1 MKFKSIFIISL
12 IFCVFL
18 TFSTVNA
25 IDLDNSLD
33 DADLTTSP
41 SESIKLNVS
50 ELKTD
55 ESVKNLDD
63 VVPGIE
69 LQNSDE
75 NTNELNKFSDDLEYS
90 QPDMNSNGL
99 ESDMDSKGLQSSVNI
114 QNSNSNRNKSRIIA
128 YSN

>member
-50 ELKTD
+50 ELKSTT
-55 ESVKNLDD
+55 NQLDLL
-63 VVPGIE
+63 VTYIQQE
-69 LQNSDE
+69 QNTGSCQDQM
-75 NTNELNKFSDDLEYS
+75 KYS
-90 QPDMNSNGL
+90 
-99 ESDMDSKGLQSSVNI
+99 
-114 QNSNSNRNKSRIIA
+114 SR
-128 YSN
+128 